1 MKKEKVQIKG
11 YKVTDSNMQCRSYQY
26 ELNKIFKHT
35 GVVSPCNSGFHYCV
49 ECVDCFSY
57 YDFNTSNRVFE
68 IIDHGTPVTQDNK
81 SCTNAIELIR
91 ELSWLEVL
99 ELCNLGKG
107 NSGIRNAGNYN
118 AGNDNAGNRNAGYS
132 NAGNYNAGNY
142 NAGNRNAGN
151 DNAGYSN
158 AGNDNAGAFNNL
170 VTPNYMLFN
179 KPSDWTYE
187 DFINSDAYKY
197 LSQIDTTIFIPDY
210 KMSDEEKVMYP
221 YYVTTGGYI
230 KNLPYKE
237 AFQNAWNN
245 WSDAA
250 KESFQKL
257 PNFDKDI
264 FKDITGIDV

>member
-132 NAGNYNAGNY
+132 NAGN
-142 NAGNRNAGN
+142 
-151 DNAGYSN
+151 
-158 AGNDNAGAFNNL
+158 DNAGAFNNL